1 MSVCFSLNGELSC
14 DKICS
19 QIQKMI
25 NSYQQNNQIN
35 ENSLLVIEIKQIIDS
50 KDNLM
55 PKLTYEP
62 AE

>member
-1 MSVCFSLNGELSC
+1 
-14 DKICS
+14 
-19 QIQKMI
+19 MI

>member
-1 MSVCFSLNGELSC
+1 MPVCFSLNNELSC
-14 DKICS
+14 DKICA

-55 PKLTYEP
+55 PKLTHEP
-62 AE
+62 AQ

>member
-1 MSVCFSLNGELSC
+1 MLVCFSLNNELSC

-62 AE
+62 AQ

>member
-1 MSVCFSLNGELSC
+1 
-14 DKICS
+14 
-19 QIQKMI
+19 MI

-62 AE
+62 AQ